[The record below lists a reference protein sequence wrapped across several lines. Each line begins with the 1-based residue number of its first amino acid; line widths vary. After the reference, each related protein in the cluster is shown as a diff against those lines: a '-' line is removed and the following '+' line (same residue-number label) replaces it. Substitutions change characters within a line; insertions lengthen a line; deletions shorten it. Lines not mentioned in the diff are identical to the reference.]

1 MEFYRRRSSDAS
13 THKEENIERIM
24 EINPERGNAQIESSS
39 WRLPLQW
46 FTDKKQIQGA
56 GDKKQSRRLRR
67 YYKIQNDLISSY
79 EELHIQSSRTNLSNN
94 HDADFSKQRRNDMI
108 ISKLSFLCNLAL
120 LIAKTTTA
128 VFSGSLAVISSVV
141 DSVMD
146 LAAGILLWW
155 SNRATKNKDIY
166 RYPQGRTKLVPV
178 SVIILSVV
186 MSVASIQM
194 IRESVEKILYYM
206 DHAGDVEFGL
216 ISIITLSFSV
226 GMKALLF
233 AVSFRIKTVSA
244 QALSQ
249 DHRNDVL
256 SNSVALA
263 CGFVGSKYWKYADP
277 LGAILIGMYI
287 IINWGITGW
296 MQIKLLTGYTA
307 KPEFLKKV
315 TWLALNHDSTIRQI
329 DTVRAFHFGTNLLV
343 EVDIVLAEDTPLK
356 DAHDVGE
363 SLQQKLEALPEVERA
378 FVHLDY
384 ETQHA
389 PHIEHKRV

>member
-1 MEFYRRRSSDAS
+1 MEYYRRRSSDAS
-13 THKEENIERIM
+13 IHKEKHIEPIM
-24 EINPERGNAQIESSS
+24 EINHEGGDAQIESST
-39 WRLPLQW
+39 WQLPLQW
-46 FTDKKQIQGA
+46 FTDKKQIPDA
-56 GDKKQSRRLRR
+56 ANKQSRRLRR
-67 YYKIQNDLISSY
+67 YYKSQNDLISSF
-79 EELHIQSSRTNLSNN
+79 EELHIQSSRMDLSYNT
-94 HDADFSKQRRNDMI
+94 DADFSKQRKNDMI
-108 ISKLSFLCNLAL
+108 MSKLSFLCNLVL
-120 LIAKTTTA
+120 LVAKTTTT

-146 LAAGILLWW
+146 LASGLLLWW
-155 SNRATKNKDIY
+155 SNKATKNKDIY

-194 IRESVEKILYYM
+194 IRESVVKILYYK
-206 DHAGDVEFGL
+206 DHPGDVDFGL
-216 ISIITLSFSV
+216 ISIIILSISI

-233 AVSFRIKTVSA
+233 AVSFRVKTVST
-244 QALSQ
+244 QALAQ

-256 SNSVALA
+256 SNSVALV

-307 KPEFLKKV
+307 KPEFLKKI
-315 TWLALNHDSTIRQI
+315 TWLALNHDSKIQQI

-343 EVDIVLAEDTPLK
+343 EVDIVLSEDMPLK
-356 DAHDVGE
+356 HAHDVGE

-378 FVHLDY
+378 FVHVDY
-384 ETQHA
+384 ETRHA
-389 PHIEHKRV
+389 PNIEHKRV